1 MGGRGKRK
9 GEWFWARAA
18 SLGSRREG
26 EGAVPL
32 RRGFSLLRHADA
44 VGMHIGA
51 LLRPTV
57 AALVAA
63 ALVNVGG
70 GAQPALIYPP
80 AAVAEQGDRGAI
92 DAQGRAPAVA
102 AAQDAAGAID
112 LRSAAPRVTSRVYL
126 DVSIDNMP
134 TGRLVIDLFGEAC
147 PRAAENFRA
156 LCSGE
161 KGFGYAG
168 SSFYRVVQ
176 GLTVQGGSIAG
187 SPNGPPGQS
196 IYGPTFPHDNYDIL
210 HNLPGI
216 VRALTSPQH
225 AQTSGV
231 PKNRL
236 FKLSHIQYTCL
247 ARHTQVPAD
256 GGFLDG
262 RYEAFG
268 RVSEGMDVLGKIEQ
282 VQTVGTKNRPAVPIV
297 ITSAGQ
303 YALSHAKLAAI
314 FASFH
319 PSREARRYEP
329 RTILGPENSLE
340 ETSFRRP
347 RRGGRKERVC
357 VSQSDCGAW
366 KSKSRPFI
374 TLNEPTIVETAKKIR
389 IANFETKICKPGLE
403 TMTMGYLNLCL
414 LGVIRNKVR
423 AVKRSN
429 RKFPI
434 PRHPTTTTNY
444 PWGKPSGWAPT
455 E

>member
-1 MGGRGKRK
+1 M
-9 GEWFWARAA
+9 
-18 SLGSRREG
+18 
-26 EGAVPL
+26 PL

-216 VRALTSPQH
+216 VSMVN
-225 AQTSGV
+225 SGV
-231 PKNRL
+231 GGASKTSDSRFL
-236 FKLSHIQYTCL
+236 I
-247 ARHTQVPAD
+247 QVPAD

-297 ITSAGQ
+297 ITSAGV
-303 YALSHAKLAAI
+303 L
-314 FASFH
+314 
-319 PSREARRYEP
+319 
-329 RTILGPENSLE
+329 
-340 ETSFRRP
+340 
-347 RRGGRKERVC
+347 
-357 VSQSDCGAW
+357 
-366 KSKSRPFI
+366 
-374 TLNEPTIVETAKKIR
+374 
-389 IANFETKICKPGLE
+389 
-403 TMTMGYLNLCL
+403 
-414 LGVIRNKVR
+414 
-423 AVKRSN
+423 
-429 RKFPI
+429 
-434 PRHPTTTTNY
+434 
-444 PWGKPSGWAPT
+444 
-455 E
+455 